1 MLSRSRVR
9 RGRISPAR
17 VRRTVQLAFGLFCIF
32 CGWRFFLYY
41 QWATGA
47 SAVYVPKPPMVEGFL
62 PISALLG
69 AVHFFNTGMWDPVH
83 PAGLTIF
90 FAALAICLL
99 LRKGFCGYICPAGWA
114 SNLLER
120 TGKRL
125 GLNRSRPAP
134 ARTAVHK
141 AIRTVLHAPKYIL
154 MAGFLWTMSTG
165 MDARAVESFLT
176 GPYNMVADS
185 KMLLFFLHPSA
196 TALTVLAV
204 LALLSLFV
212 SNPWCRFL
220 CPYGALLGIAALFS
234 PCAVRRNAAAC
245 TGCGR
250 CSAACPAGIAVH
262 AQQRVNRAECMGC
275 TECVSSCPQ
284 KDCLQLTCLN
294 KPQYDWAI
302 AYGTVALL
310 WTAYLAAVWWGKWDV
325 SIDAALIQ
333 KLHSTMM

>member
-1 MLSRSRVR
+1 MYPNRPWSKGFCPS
-9 RGRISPAR
+9 AR
-17 VRRTVQLAFGLFCIF
+17 C
-32 CGWRFFLYY
+32 W
-41 QWATGA
+41 
-47 SAVYVPKPPMVEGFL
+47 
-62 PISALLG
+62 G

-204 LALLSLFV
+204 LAPAEPFCFQPVVPFSVSLWRAAGH
-212 SNPWCRFL
+212 SRPCSAPA
-220 CPYGALLGIAALFS
+220 PYGAMLQHA
-234 PCAVRRNAAAC
+234 PAAA
-245 TGCGR
+245 GVPR
-250 CSAACPAGIAVH
+250 PALPV
-262 AQQRVNRAECMGC
+262 
-275 TECVSSCPQ
+275 
-284 KDCLQLTCLN
+284 
-294 KPQYDWAI
+294 
-302 AYGTVALL
+302 
-310 WTAYLAAVWWGKWDV
+310 
-325 SIDAALIQ
+325 
-333 KLHSTMM
+333 